1 MTTATIRNL
10 LTATLGGLV
19 VFALAAPV
27 HAASRAKSAK
37 SVDPLVSYY
46 DVGENGGAGDNEVRL
61 VNPTKANG
69 DICAMVYVFDDDQ
82 EMGECC
88 GCRLSPNKLL
98 PLSVERDLTDN
109 WALAGMDIH
118 SGVILVVPTIPNA
131 ALVGGP
137 NGNGCDP
144 TAAYTELPSLNGWV
158 THVEHVDRY
167 DSSSSSSVSVAPMAQ
182 DPTDTTEASYLI
194 AQCLSNV
201 SNGSGNGVC
210 DCGPEKESGS

>member
-1 MTTATIRNL
+1 MTSATIRNF
-10 LTATLGGLV
+10 LTAALGGLA
-19 VFALAAPV
+19 VFALAAPA
-27 HAASRAKSAK
+27 HAASRATKAGAL
-37 SVDPLVSYY
+37 DPLVSYY

-61 VNPTKANG
+61 VNPTKASG

-98 PLSVERDLTDN
+98 PLSVNHDLTDN
-109 WALAGMDIH
+109 WALSGMDTN
-118 SGVILVVPTIPNA
+118 SGVIVVVPTIPNSGTA
-131 ALVGGP
+131 GGP
-137 NGNGCDP
+137 NQNGCDP
-144 TAAYTELPSLNGWV
+144 TAAYTEVPSLNGWV
-158 THVEHVDRY
+158 THVEHTNREDA
-167 DSSSSSSVSVAPMAQ
+167 SSSSSVSVTPMAQ

-210 DCGPEKESGS
+210 DCGPEKESGK